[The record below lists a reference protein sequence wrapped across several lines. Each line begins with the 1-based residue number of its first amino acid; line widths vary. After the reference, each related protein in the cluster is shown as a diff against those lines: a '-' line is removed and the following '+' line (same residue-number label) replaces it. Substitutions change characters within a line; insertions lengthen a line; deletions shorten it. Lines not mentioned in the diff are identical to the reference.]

1 MAQDVIR
8 ILSDLHYGDR
18 ASCLA
23 TLPALTPLL
32 DGASRL
38 ILNGDTLDT
47 RPGPDPAFTAA
58 LRAEVTAHFAHHAP
72 PVTLLTGNHD
82 PDFSEHHSLDLAG
95 GRVFVTHG
103 DILFDNL
110 VPWGKDAAIARQRVL
125 AELIRLDPAAR
136 DRLEDRLGAIRRAA
150 LSIPQRHQVERHGL
164 KYAAGF
170 LTDTIWPP
178 LRVFRVL
185 RAWRETP
192 ARAAAL
198 ARRYR
203 PQARFVV
210 TGHVHR
216 PGAWRTPGGLVVL
229 NTGSFCPPLGTAAV
243 DLTPDRITLRRVE
256 THGGEFRLGATLA
269 DFALADT

>member
-18 ASCLA
+18 ASCLG
-23 TLPALTPLL
+23 TLADLTPLC

-47 RPGPDPAFTAA
+47 RPGPAPDFTAA
-58 LRAEVTAHFAHHAP
+58 LRAEVSAHFAQHTP
-72 PVTLLTGNHD
+72 PVTFLTGNHD
-82 PDFSEHHSLDLAG
+82 PDFSATHSLDLAG

-110 VPWGKDAAIARQRVL
+110 VPWGNDATLARQRVL
-125 AELIRLDPAAR
+125 AELVRLDPAAR

-150 LSIPQRHQVERHGL
+150 FGIPQRHQAERHGL

-170 LTDTIWPP
+170 LTDTVWPP
-178 LRVFRVL
+178 LRVLRVL
-185 RAWRETP
+185 RAWREAP
-192 ARAAAL
+192 ARAARL
-198 ARRYR
+198 TLRHR
-203 PQARFVV
+203 PHARFFIM
-210 TGHVHR
+210 GHVHR
-216 PGAWRTPGGLVVL
+216 PGAWRTRGGLIVL

-256 THGGEFRLGATLA
+256 RRRGEFRLGATLA
-269 DFALADT
+269 DFALATA